1 MDDTDFAWACGFFEG
16 EGCIYAGRK
25 GPRGSSRPSRRL
37 CLNST
42 DRDVL
47 ERFHRIVGIG
57 KIGKVHEVP
66 GRKPIWQWYVYR
78 RADIVA
84 LLDRMEPQLG
94 ARRLEQ
100 AAELRARL

>member
-1 MDDTDFAWACGFFEG
+1 MH
-16 EGCIYAGRK
+16 
-25 GPRGSSRPSRRL
+25 
-37 CLNST
+37 ST
-42 DRDVL
+42 DLDVL
-47 ERFHRIVGIG
+47 ERFQRVVGVG
-57 KIGKVHEVP
+57 KIGKAEAVP